1 MIKIEIDQVVRDQL
15 RAAFPRA
22 RAADDA
28 IDKYQ
33 ALLALHMNAAM
44 ANGDANLGT
53 RFFSLAAKAIGD
65 SAPKLTKKSIRLEK
79 WLADN
84 NLVVLSREEPG
95 NSFTGEIS
103 LCKLTRLAAIKY
115 GFSAKTQTELTKDEA
130 AANIKSLEFICP
142 GLTSAT
148 AEQLAE
154 EYDCVEVNIA
164 GLDEYAAWLIH
175 DAAHLSIG
183 VRRQYKAQVEN
194 VRSHVAVMGAWYQKK
209 KESAFGRTYYSG
221 VSIQS
226 VNKELRRA
234 ILGDCWEYDIGGA
247 VFAFKLRWAE
257 DLCDAKGWDLRSKF
271 AVTLR
276 YLEDKSGFL
285 AACLAEVFD
294 SSSSLTA
301 EEQKKLI
308 KTAITAIGFGARH
321 NIEGYWA
328 GSRWEPAALADL
340 FNKLP
345 AEYARFRESV
355 TIKTIAGEGDL
366 VDKFIKAECE
376 RKQHEVVGREEVKNK
391 GGGVN
396 TSRLVAWLYQHI
408 ESLAMDAVAIEVE
421 RQGGVVKARVHDAI
435 FVDRIMNIKQLDD
448 VMQQASGVKHFKFKQ
463 ERLKAYRRQ
472 LGC

>member
-1 MIKIEIDQVVRDQL
+1 MIKIEIEQVVRDSL

-53 RFFSLAAKAIGD
+53 RFFFLRAKAIGD

-79 WLADN
+79 WLAVN
-84 NLVVLSREEPG
+84 NLVVLTRGEPG
-95 NSFTGEIS
+95 NSYTGEIS
-103 LCKLTRLAAIKY
+103 LCKLTRLASIKNN
-115 GFSAKTQTELTKDEA
+115 FSEKTQTEFTKDEA
-130 AANIKSLEFICP
+130 AANVKSLEFICP
-142 GLTSAT
+142 GLISAT
-148 AEQLAE
+148 AAQLAE
-154 EYDCVEVNIA
+154 EYDCVGVDIV

-183 VRRQYKAQVEN
+183 VRSQYQAQVDN
-194 VRSHVAVMGAWYQKK
+194 VRLHVAVMGAWYQKK

-234 ILGDCWEYDIGGA
+234 ILGNCWEYDIGGA
-247 VFAFKLRWAE
+247 VFAFKLGWAE
-257 DLCDAKGWDLRSKF
+257 ELCAAKGWELRVKF
-271 AVTLR
+271 AGTLR

-285 AACLAEVFD
+285 GTCLSEVFD

-301 EEQKKLI
+301 DEQKKLL

-321 NIEGYWA
+321 NFDGYWA
-328 GSRWEPAALADL
+328 DRWWKPAALSDL
-340 FNKLP
+340 FKKLP
-345 AEYARFRESV
+345 AEYARFNASL
-355 TIKTIAGEGDL
+355 TIKAFVAESGR
-366 VDKFIKAECE
+366 VDKFIKAECK
-376 RKQHEVVGREEVKNK
+376 RTQHEVLGRDEVKNK
-391 GGGVN
+391 GRV
-396 TSRLVAWLYQHI
+396 SRPKLVAWLYQHI
-408 ESLAMDAVAIEVE
+408 ESLAMDAVATEVE
-421 RQGGVVKARVHDAI
+421 RQGGVVMARVHDAI
-435 FVDRIMNIKQLDD
+435 FVNRIMDMQQLDD
-448 VMQQASGVKHFKFKQ
+448 VMQQASGVRHFKFKQ

>member
-1 MIKIEIDQVVRDQL
+1 MIKIEIDQVVRDSL
-15 RAAFPRA
+15 RANFPRA

-33 ALLALHMNAAM
+33 QLLALHMNAAM

-65 SAPKLTKKSIRLEK
+65 SAPKLTAKSIRLEK

-84 NLVVLSREEPG
+84 NLVVLSRAKPG
-95 NSFTGEIS
+95 NNLKGEIS
-103 LCKLTRLAAIKY
+103 LCKLTRLATIKND
-115 GFSAKTQTELTKDEA
+115 FSEKTQTQFTEDEA
-130 AANIKSLEFICP
+130 AENVKALEFICP

-148 AEQLAE
+148 AQQLAE

-175 DAAHLSIG
+175 DASHLSIG
-183 VRRQYKAQVEN
+183 VRRQYQAQIN
-194 VRSHVAVMGAWYQKK
+194 AVRSHVAVMGAWYQKK

-247 VFAFKLRWAE
+247 VFAFKLGRAE
-257 DLCDAKGWDLRSKF
+257 KLCDSKGWDLRSKF
-271 AVTLR
+271 AGTLR

-285 AACLAEVFD
+285 GTCLSEVFD
-294 SSSSLTA
+294 ASSSLTA

-321 NIEGYWA
+321 NVEGYWA

-355 TIKTIAGEGDL
+355 TIKTIAAEGDL
-366 VDKFIKAECE
+366 VDKFILAECK
-376 RKQHEVVGREEVKNK
+376 RTQHEVLGREEVKNK
-391 GGGVN
+391 GRV
-396 TSRLVAWLYQHI
+396 SRSKLVAWLYQHI

-435 FVDRIMNIKQLDD
+435 FVDRIMDIGLLDE
-448 VMQQASGVKHFKFKQ
+448 ASGVKHFKFKQ
-463 ERLKAYRRQ
+463 ERLEGFSRHSASTR
-472 LGC
+472 

>member
-1 MIKIEIDQVVRDQL
+1 MIKIEIDQVVRDSL

-44 ANGDANLGT
+44 ANGNANLGT

-65 SAPKLTKKSIRLEK
+65 SAPKLTAKSIRLEK
-79 WLADN
+79 WLGDN

-95 NSFTGEIS
+95 NSHTGEIS
-103 LCKLTRLAAIKY
+103 LCVLTRLAAIKY
-115 GFSAKTQTELTKDEA
+115 GFSEKTQTVFTQEEA
-130 AANIKSLEFICP
+130 AENIKSLEFISP
-142 GLTSAT
+142 GLTRAT
-148 AEQLAE
+148 AAQLAE

-209 KESAFGRTYYSG
+209 KESDFGRTYYSG

-234 ILGDCWEYDIGGA
+234 ILGDCWEYDITGA
-247 VFAFKLRWAE
+247 VFAFKLGWAE
-257 DLCDAKGWDLRSKF
+257 ELCAAKGWDLRRKF
-271 AVTLR
+271 AGTLR

-285 AACLAEVFD
+285 GNCLSEVFD
-294 SSSSLTA
+294 ASSSLTA
-301 EEQKKLI
+301 EEQKKMI

-321 NIEGYWA
+321 NVEGYWS
-328 GSRWEPAALADL
+328 GRWWKPAALADL
-340 FNKLP
+340 FDKLP

-355 TIKTIAGEGDL
+355 TIKAFVAESGR

-376 RKQHEVVGREEVKNK
+376 RTQDEVLGRDEVKNK
-391 GGGVN
+391 GGVVN
-396 TSRLVAWLYQHI
+396 TSKLVAWLYQHI
-408 ESLAMDAVAIEVE
+408 ETLAMDAVALEVE
-421 RQGGVVKARVHDAI
+421 RQGGVVKARIHDAI
-435 FVDRIMNIKQLDD
+435 FVDRIMDIGLLDD

-463 ERLKAYRRQ
+463 ERLEGYKRS
-472 LGC
+472 